1 MAAPGQPRTESWDS
15 DPDLILPDGSLSL
28 SHSDNEQLELET
40 SSASS
45 VSALF
50 SNSGNHSTY
59 SVGIGED
66 DEQEEQ
72 QSIRNLH
79 AKTSSKQSE
88 QDEPDEDTKGGTL
101 TLKTAHSKNTR
112 LHSHQTEELGDSFS
126 TSSSECQST
135 IKASFLPLP
144 NNSESTHYHQP
155 TRKSTT
161 QIDRTVLAV
170 LASGAKGT
178 VTRLE
183 PSKRPSPVQAGLDW
197 DEDLVLP
204 EGGLKTVFRPT
215 NHLANGDVKKQTSFT
230 SAISDEL
237 EDLNLANHPSS
248 MASGSSSSSTHAHH
262 RGTSSSA
269 KSVKLCSTVNE
280 EQDDDDDFGVD
291 FELPPSR
298 QSISLTDL
306 NRKNPRR
313 SNSKPASSVSLNGS
327 EFEATEDDPFNGT
340 KSTAS
345 SRRGSLILATLP
357 TSSTNSISNNRASID
372 DTTPRIRTRPSLTPS
387 LMSDRSSS
395 SFPEIE
401 DDINEGFF
409 DDIEFPPEFG
419 IPNNLAPAPTS
430 SSHAS
435 VAPTAPS
442 TTTPKPGQSA
452 LSDPKGKQPSRTRAI
467 DLQSYLRTKVQA
479 RALLVERNTSSYLAQ
494 QLRQNISTF
503 EDRHDERV
511 EDGLEI
517 ETGSIHL
524 EKLRSRKSSTISSA
538 SSHAQQSG
546 RNSYFQQL
554 HGQKSKP
561 KRVTVPFPSSNSTTS
576 SSSQLSEKHA
586 RFSHSR
592 SPLNESPI
600 DSSPRASPVPSA
612 STSTLRGRTS
622 TSNVSII
629 NNRPNSTIPHNTSSS
644 RLHAPIPHRP
654 ISAAGIAPG
663 LKSAGYNDSLAHFR
677 AKSLRTSSSNAEMST
692 DSSPAFQ
699 HSTRVQSPLG
709 NPSRA
714 ARLVSKISAASSL
727 RARVST
733 AAVTNGPPVLSAS
746 SQRTLKHKKSA
757 AVLKSINLGSSGAQS
772 HNSSTNDARSSLISP
787 PGSNSS
793 SSNGRGLQRKQS
805 MPSLN
810 RESRH
815 GSGSEAPSSRF
826 GGVAGMNAGSVWK
839 SGGVPGPKT
848 KQQPFDCTSTPS
860 TPNLTSGPTLPSYAD
875 PTRSSMN
882 RHVGGIGETNPV
894 VPDRS
899 SSVNSRRNS
908 TENVRLNACSP
919 TPTPTVGTP
928 SGNSS
933 RLTMPTIASRLKAK
947 PSIIHEEHPASP
959 NARRW
964 TSNGISAVV
973 PHQLRRPRRPR
984 TYGDGT
990 ELDEFDDLPTSK
1002 EKEKLFTRAVKNTN
1016 PSNQTNS
1023 TRKLGLSTTTSTNH
1037 SSNVN
1042 EKIAP
1047 LAAGQRSRSR
1057 LEARKA
1063 EGSRRRTIAI
1073 NAHIKK
1079 ISTKKGL
1086 IRQMSGN
1093 TLSQLSTNSE
1103 MRWNDE
1109 EARWE
1114 GNEQVL
1120 REFDNVLSTSS
1131 RPALISQL
1139 SIQSPMMRSPT
1150 GMIAEDISDRGVMS
1164 SFKTNKAQNHVV
1176 GGMIFDAES
1185 MSWRKLN
1192 GNNAEGA
1199 DEEDED
1205 ELHLESDEEF
1215 ELKWLADDES
1225 SARHHQ
1231 HPKTIGG
1238 VRQNESGWNSLS
1250 SSISHPAT
1258 NPLSKYGSEDDGN
1271 SSNSFFHPSPTAAL
1285 AALGNRNR
1293 GRRSGSFWLACLEA
1307 EERHKKEIKSWIPSD
1322 SSLDHHQHPNNNHQQ
1337 SESSKPIIIK
1347 KINPSLIQSKKSNL
1361 SALSHTPSSTTS
1373 ILLSSTSSKT
1383 SILSAA
1389 SVVAGG
1395 AATISGGSTGNHIVG
1410 NLINC
1415 HSSSSSSSIKLPA
1428 SDFVVVPGLLVSHGR
1443 LEDPDRCYLQEIRKL
1458 VLEEEF

>member
-479 RALLVERNTSSYLAQ
+479 RALLVERNKY
-494 QLRQNISTF
+494 STF

-1192 GNNAEGA
+1192 GNHAGGP

-1258 NPLSKYGSEDDGN
+1258 NPLSKYGSEDD
-1271 SSNSFFHPSPTAAL
+1271 
-1285 AALGNRNR
+1285 
-1293 GRRSGSFWLACLEA
+1293 
-1307 EERHKKEIKSWIPSD
+1307 EIGAGGV
-1322 SSLDHHQHPNNNHQQ
+1322 
-1337 SESSKPIIIK
+1337 

-1373 ILLSSTSSKT
+1373 ILLSSTSSKN
-1383 SILSAA
+1383 SILSSTANT
-1389 SVVAGG
+1389 GG

-1415 HSSSSSSSIKLPA
+1415 HSSSSS
-1428 SDFVVVPGLLVSHGR
+1428 R
-1443 LEDPDRCYLQEIRKL
+1443 Q
-1458 VLEEEF
+1458 